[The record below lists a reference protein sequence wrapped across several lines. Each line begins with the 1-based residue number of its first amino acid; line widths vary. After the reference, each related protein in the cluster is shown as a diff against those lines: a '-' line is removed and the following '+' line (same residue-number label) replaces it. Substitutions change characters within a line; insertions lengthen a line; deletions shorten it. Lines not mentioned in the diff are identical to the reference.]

1 LQKLATRGYVSPMPS
16 EVHPLRVVREQR
28 GLTVRALA
36 LRVDIAPS
44 TISRIENRQRVGS
57 LPMLARLA
65 DALDVDAELL
75 GGLSDERVA

>member
-1 LQKLATRGYVSPMPS
+1 MPS